1 VLTPTQLEEA
11 IMSNE
16 TPQIPNAPKLTLT
29 AEVGLGHYSNF
40 VSIAHNYS
48 EVLLDFGRTL
58 PGREDIPV
66 VARIIMNPFQAKQL
80 LRALN
85 HNIQMYENTF
95 GPIPDPPEGAAEVSP
110 KGTN

>member
-1 VLTPTQLEEA
+1 MSDTTPKPPKAPRLTMDA
-11 IMSNE
+11 E
-16 TPQIPNAPKLTLT
+16 T
-29 AEVGLGHYSNF
+29 GLGQYSNF

-80 LRALN
+80 LRALS
-85 HNIQMYENTF
+85 HNVQMYENTF
-95 GPIPDPPEGAAEVSP
+95 GTISDPPQGAGEP
-110 KGTN
+110 PPGGTN